1 MLDGET
7 KPLLP
12 AELEITGE
20 RSAILT
26 LHEGRYHQVRR
37 MFAAIGNHVT
47 ALHRDQIGALCLP
60 EDLEAGS
67 LRVMTEEDVAKVFA
81 VPAK

>member
-1 MLDGET
+1 
-7 KPLLP
+7 
-12 AELEITGE
+12 
-20 RSAILT
+20 
-26 LHEGRYHQVRR
+26 

-67 LRVMTEEDVAKVFA
+67 LHVMTEEDVAKMFA